1 MSFNTLFTHRD
12 LSKCVF
18 HYKKQM
24 LRADDCKRQWTK
36 LFLHLEHLVRL
47 TRMRQLAKLFLNA
60 LWGMRK
66 AADNSLHNFIHPQ
79 HALYGGHVEA
89 YRTVTELEH
98 LPPGCKIRY
107 FDVVSLYPR
116 MS

>member
-1 MSFNTLFTHRD
+1 MTTIFPMSFNKLFTHRD

-18 HYKKQM
+18 HYKKEM
-24 LRADDCKRQWTK
+24 LRDDDCKRQW
-36 LFLHLEHLVRL
+36 
-47 TRMRQLAKLFLNA
+47 AKLFLNA

-89 YRTVTELEH
+89 YRTVTVLEY

>member
-1 MSFNTLFTHRD
+1 MSFNKLFTHRD

-24 LRADDCKRQWTK
+24 LRADDCERKWGE
-36 LFLHLEHLVRL
+36 LFMMYMAQLRL
-47 TRMRQLAKLFLNA
+47 AE
-60 LWGMRK
+60 
-66 AADNSLHNFIHPQ
+66 